1 MVDISQNTQTATPDV
16 SKGRERTAFL
26 FLAVVLAPILMTTAV
41 AGYGFIIW
49 MTQILFGP
57 PSF

>member
-1 MVDISQNTQTATPDV
+1 MAEIGLTTQEKASQSTK
-16 SKGRERTAFL
+16 SGERTAFL
-26 FLAVVLAPILMTTAV
+26 LLAVVLAPFLMTAAV

-49 MTQILFGP
+49 MSQLLVGP